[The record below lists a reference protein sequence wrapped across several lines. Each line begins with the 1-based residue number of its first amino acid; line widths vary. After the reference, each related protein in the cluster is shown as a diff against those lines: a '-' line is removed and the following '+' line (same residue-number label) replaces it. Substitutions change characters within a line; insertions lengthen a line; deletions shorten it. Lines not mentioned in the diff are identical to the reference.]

1 MSVPVME
8 TRNGYQQQI
17 RYVPISIGYAM
28 WTPEKSKLE
37 LATELLGEIMPML
50 KDKQVILCFDSW
62 YAKKKLIDWA
72 LSYNNVNIICNAR
85 HDTVIWDLPE
95 PISGKRGRPK
105 KYGDK
110 LSLDSINDFHG
121 EGKEEAFFYP
131 LKLYKLSWSIE
142 TNYYEHKTFWSI
154 DKYMVRKHIG
164 IERLLNM
171 INIAHSMTKILP
183 YIDNMFYEYR
193 HMSAQEFRHK
203 LNELIN
209 KEIFF
214 GSLADYAQTAKNSDI
229 IMEFLAAMGRNQGYA
244 A

>member
-8 TRNGYQQQI
+8 TRKGYQQQI

-50 KDKQVILCFDSW
+50 TDTQVILCFDSW

-85 HDTVIWDLPE
+85 HDTVMWDLPE
-95 PISGKRGRPK
+95 PISGIR
-105 KYGDK
+105 
-110 LSLDSINDFHG
+110 
-121 EGKEEAFFYP
+121 
-131 LKLYKLSWSIE
+131 WSIE
-142 TNYYEHKTFWSI
+142 TNSYEHKTFWSI

-193 HMSAQEFRHK
+193 NMSAQEFRHK

-214 GSLADYAQTAKNSDI
+214 GSLADCAQTAKNSDI
-229 IMEFLAAMGRNQGYA
+229 IMEFLAAMGWNQGYA